1 MKNKYIKGAVILGAS
16 IMASEG
22 IAASMDTVKIDG
34 FLSTRY
40 SVTDD
45 PAFYLEHRDDGGIN
59 EDGSF
64 YGTKLGLNI
73 STQVNDKLSVAT
85 QLLSSIQEG
94 GYSTTLDWAFAN
106 ISLSPDLDL
115 RVGKIKYPVGLVNE
129 YVDVGVAYPWIQ
141 APVVIYSELPTAA
154 QATREAYT
162 GLSFLKTMAV
172 DDWTYSAD
180 FFAGQV
186 DLTGMTIK
194 KLLGVSFRANWD
206 DVVEMQLATYQGTMK
221 PTDLTAPMATAM
233 DGKTHSATTAGIKA
247 DWNNVIA
254 YAEYAKVEMDTEGMM
269 KDRMNSDSWYA
280 TLGYRMGQW
289 MPHVTVQDWQ
299 QKSGMGA
306 TDGYGSAIT
315 TVGLNYSISPK
326 TVVKFEVSTIE
337 TDQFNNTALLATEG
351 VGLFP
356 SDSPLPADDS
366 TQMYSIALDT
376 VF

>member
-1 MKNKYIKGAVILGAS
+1 MKNKYIKGAVIIGAAM
-16 IMASEG
+16 MASEG
-22 IAASMDTVKIDG
+22 IAAKMETKIDG

-40 SVTDD
+40 SVTDE
-45 PAFYLEHRDDGGIN
+45 PAFYLEDRNTGGIN

-73 STQVNDKLSVAT
+73 STQVNEKMSVAT
-85 QLLSSIQEG
+85 QLLSSIQDG

-106 ISLSPDLDL
+106 LNLSPTLDL

-162 GLSFLKTMAV
+162 GVSLLKSVMV

-194 KLLGVSFRANWD
+194 KLLGVSLRANWD
-206 DVVEMQLATYQGTMK
+206 DVVEMQLASYQGTMR
-221 PTDLTAPMATAM
+221 PADPSTMMGMAM
-233 DGKTHSATTAGIKA
+233 DGKTHKASTAGLKA

-254 YAEYAKVEMDTEGMM
+254 YAEVAKVEMDAMSG
-269 KDRMNSDSWYA
+269 RMDSDSWYA
-280 TLGYRMGQW
+280 TLGYRLGQW
-289 MPHVTVQDWQ
+289 MPHVTVQDWEQ
-299 QKSGMGA
+299 GS
-306 TDGYGSAIT
+306 GYGSSIST
-315 TVGLNYSISPK
+315 LGLNYSITPK

-337 TDQFNNTALLATEG
+337 TDSYNNPSLPGAPANSI
-351 VGLFP
+351 GLFP
-356 SDSPLPADDS
+356 TSAILEDDS
-366 TQMYSIALDT
+366 TQMYSVALDT

>member
-1 MKNKYIKGAVILGAS
+1 MKNKYIKGAVMIGAAM
-16 IMASEG
+16 MASEG
-22 IAASMDTVKIDG
+22 IAAKMETKIDG

-40 SVTDD
+40 SITDE
-45 PAFYLEHRDDGGIN
+45 PAFYLEDRDSGGIN

-73 STQVNDKLSVAT
+73 STQVNEKMSVAT
-85 QLLSSIQEG
+85 QLLSTIQEG
-94 GYSTTLDWAFAN
+94 GYATKLDWAFAN
-106 ISLSPDLDL
+106 LNLSPTLDL

-141 APVVIYSELPTAA
+141 APVVVYSELPTAA

-162 GLSFLKTMAV
+162 GISFLKTV
-172 DDWTYSAD
+172 SVEDWVYSAD

-194 KLLGVSFRANWD
+194 KLLGVSLRANWD
-206 DVVEMQLATYQGTMK
+206 DMVEIQLATYQGTMR

-233 DGKTHSATTAGIKA
+233 DGKTHGATTLGIKS
-247 DWNNVIA
+247 DINNILVF
-254 YAEYAKVEMDTEGMM
+254 AEYAKVEMDTEGMM
-269 KDRMNSDSWYA
+269 KDRMNSDSWYV
-280 TLGYRMGQW
+280 TLAYRMGKW
-289 MPHVTVQDWQ
+289 MPHITLQDWQ

-306 TDGYGSAIT
+306 TDGYGSTIT
-315 TVGLNYSISPK
+315 TAGLNYSISSK

-337 TDQFNNTALLATEG
+337 TDQYNNTGLLASTG
-351 VGLFP
+351 IGLFP
-356 SDSPLPADDS
+356 TDITLQDDS
-366 TQMYSIALDT
+366 TQMYSVALDT

>member
-1 MKNKYIKGAVILGAS
+1 MIGAAM
-16 IMASEG
+16 MASEG
-22 IAASMDTVKIDG
+22 IAAKMETKIDG

-40 SVTDD
+40 SITDE
-45 PAFYLEHRDDGGIN
+45 PAFYLEDRDSGGIN

-73 STQVNDKLSVAT
+73 STQVNEKMSVAT
-85 QLLSSIQEG
+85 QLLSTIQEG
-94 GYSTTLDWAFAN
+94 GYATKLDWAFAN
-106 ISLSPDLDL
+106 LNLSPTLDL

-141 APVVIYSELPTAA
+141 APVVVYSELPTAA

-162 GLSFLKTMAV
+162 GISFLKTV
-172 DDWTYSAD
+172 SVEDWVYSAD

-194 KLLGVSFRANWD
+194 KLLGVSLRANWD
-206 DVVEMQLATYQGTMK
+206 DMVEIQLATYQGTMR

-233 DGKTHSATTAGIKA
+233 DGKTHGATTLGIKS
-247 DWNNVIA
+247 DINNILVF
-254 YAEYAKVEMDTEGMM
+254 AEYAKVEMDTEGMM
-269 KDRMNSDSWYA
+269 KDRMNSDSWYV
-280 TLGYRMGQW
+280 TLAYRMGKW
-289 MPHVTVQDWQ
+289 MPHITLQDWQ

-306 TDGYGSAIT
+306 TDGYGSTIT
-315 TVGLNYSISPK
+315 TAGLNYSISSK

-337 TDQFNNTALLATEG
+337 TDQYNNTGLLASTG
-351 VGLFP
+351 IGLFP
-356 SDSPLPADDS
+356 TDITLQDDS
-366 TQMYSIALDT
+366 TQMYSVALDT